1 MGLTNIFEGMKD
13 EFRFHLLFCFVVSIS
28 SFPYNEARLLK
39 MLIPLRLEAKRA
51 KTSDPTSALRFFPG
65 DFSVCFG
72 CQMSFP
78 PFTVEE
84 WIRIVDS
91 FQIFLLGI
99 FGIILCM
106 FENQFFL
113 VPTCKSEQMHYH
125 WKRFFRKAATSM
137 TFLMFGEIRAKVGYI
152 FFN

>member
-1 MGLTNIFEGMKD
+1 MIPSPFVV
-13 EFRFHLLFCFVVSIS
+13 LFCFVVSIS

-51 KTSDPTSALRFFPG
+51 KTSDPTSALRFFAG
-65 DFSVCFG
+65 DFSVRFG

-84 WIRIVDS
+84 WIVDS
-91 FQIFLLGI
+91 FQIFLPGI
-99 FGIILCM
+99 LDIILCM

-125 WKRFFRKAATSM
+125 WKRFFRRAATSM
-137 TFLMFGEIRAKVGYI
+137 TFLMFGPLRAKVGYI
-152 FFN
+152 FFS